1 MKIGDIVID
10 SPAALAP
17 MAGVTD
23 MAFRELCKSYGAA
36 FTVGEM
42 VSCKGMVYGD
52 RKSMDLLRLS
62 DSERPSAVQLF
73 GDDPVF
79 IAKAAKMAMEV
90 KPNWIDINMG
100 CPTPKIVNNGSGSAL
115 MKKPELCGE
124 IVRAAVL
131 SCDVPITVKIRAGWD
146 KNSINAPE
154 IAKICE
160 HAGAA
165 AVTVHARTREQ
176 MYAPYAD
183 WDIIAKVKR
192 AVNIPVIG
200 NGDVF
205 SAEDAA
211 KMLEETNC
219 DMVMVG
225 RGALGKPWIFSQIN
239 GYLMHERMT
248 PEPPIQMR
256 MAIMLKHIE
265 KMIEYKGEKIAMREA
280 RKHAAWYIKG
290 MHGAAALRQRAGTL
304 CTFDDAKKL
313 AIEVIEQNKMQMNDR

>member
-1 MKIGDIVID
+1 MKIGDIIID

-23 MAFRELCKSYGAA
+23 MAFRELCKDYGAA

-52 RKSMDLLRLS
+52 RKSMELLRLS

-73 GDDPVF
+73 GEDPVF
-79 IAKAAKMAMEV
+79 IAKAAKMAMQV
-90 KPNWIDINMG
+90 KPDWIDINMG

-115 MKKPELCGE
+115 MKNPQLCGE
-124 IVRAAVL
+124 IVRAAV
-131 SCDVPITVKIRAGWD
+131 SSSDVPITVKMRSGWD
-146 KNSINAPE
+146 KQSINAPE
-154 IAKICE
+154 VAKICE
-160 HAGAA
+160 QAGAS
-165 AVTVHARTREQ
+165 VITIHARTREQ

-183 WDIIAKVKR
+183 WDIIAKVKQ

-200 NGDVF
+200 NGDIF

-239 GYLMHERMT
+239 GYLLHERMT
-248 PEPPIQMR
+248 PEPPVQMR

-290 MHGAAALRQRAGTL
+290 MRGAASLRQKAGTL
-304 CTFDDAKKL
+304 CSFDDAKKL
-313 AIEVIEQNKMQMNDR
+313 AIEVIEHNKNTNG